1 MARKKNWDTRGDSRS
16 SFGIEDLVMT
26 DTPQEPQLPPI
37 TSLSPAQRRVLGTMI
52 EKALTVPESYPLTLK
67 ALTTGCNQKSARHP
81 LTNYQEADVEETL
94 GELRE
99 LGLAAVV
106 HTESGRTE
114 RFRHYVRR
122 RFSAL
127 SEPQV
132 AILGELLL
140 RGRQSVGDLRSR
152 ASRMAPAGA
161 LDSLEQLR
169 TELTGLLALKMVQS
183 DGPLERRGIEIDHNL
198 YQPREGQTMTLRTTF
213 DDEPATAGPAPQS
226 APVPP
231 SRPAVSAAAPS
242 AGAPH
247 ADLLNR
253 IAALETACADLR
265 SENRELREQVEELRR
280 SLEDLRRALGA

>member
-1 MARKKNWDTRGDSRS
+1 
-16 SFGIEDLVMT
+16 MT
-26 DTPQEPQLPPI
+26 ETQQETELPPI

-52 EKALTVPESYPLTLK
+52 EKGLTVPESYPMTLK

-81 LTNYQEADVEETL
+81 ITNYQEADVEETL

-106 HTESGRTE
+106 HTELGRTE

-122 RFSAL
+122 HFSSL

-140 RGRQSVGDLRSR
+140 RGRQSVGDLRGR
-152 ASRMAPAGA
+152 ASRMAPPAS

-169 TELTGLLALKMVQS
+169 TELTGLVSMKLVQS
-183 DGPLERRGIEIDHNL
+183 DGPLDRRGVEIDHNL
-198 YQPREGQTMTLRTTF
+198 YQPREGQTMTVRTTF
-213 DDEPATAGPAPQS
+213 DDEPAATAPAQFVAS
-226 APVPP
+226 PVVT
-231 SRPAVSAAAPS
+231 RPVAAPPTVGVPTAAS
-242 AGAPH
+242 S

-253 IAALETACADLR
+253 IAALEKACADLR
-265 SENRELREQVEELRR
+265 SENRELREQLDELQN
-280 SLEDLRRALGA
+280 SLEELRRALGA

>member
-1 MARKKNWDTRGDSRS
+1 
-16 SFGIEDLVMT
+16 MT
-26 DTPQEPQLPPI
+26 DIPDQQDLPPL
-37 TSLSPAQRRVLGTMI
+37 TSLSAAQRRVLGTMI

-81 LTNYQEADVEETL
+81 ITNYEEADVEETL

-122 RFSAL
+122 RFSTL

-140 RGRQSVGDLRSR
+140 RSRQSIGDLRGR
-152 ASRMAPAGA
+152 ASRMAPAGS

-169 TELTGLLALKMVQS
+169 TELAGLMELKLAQS

-198 YQPREGQTMTLRTTF
+198 YQPQEGRVMTPRAF
-213 DDEPATAGPAPQS
+213 EEES
-226 APVPP
+226 AP
-231 SRPAVSAAAPS
+231 
-242 AGAPH
+242 AG
-247 ADLLNR
+247 
-253 IAALETACADLR
+253 
-265 SENRELREQVEELRR
+265 
-280 SLEDLRRALGA
+280 GG